1 MMGEN
6 LVVFYKQRL
15 RKEHKQAFFAA
26 FFIGLLVHIYKF
38 TNDLPNNDTVF
49 NYFSYQNIVKSGRW
63 ALSPACAI
71 SSFFDLPWVIGCI
84 SCIYIALTV
93 VVIVELFKI
102 KNPVLIFLISGI
114 LAASPATTETFFYEY
129 TADGYMLAMLL
140 SACAA
145 YLSRIDE
152 KRVSRQIIS
161 AALVCLSC
169 AIYQAYLAFSL
180 ILSTCYFIYTLLE
193 NRNDNKTNAKW
204 ILRQAII
211 YISSLVSYYI
221 IWKIILKITGYRATT
236 YMGISSAGDVSG
248 FNPLRRIIRLIKE
261 FIKYFI
267 HCNPFTY
274 GWSLY
279 TVLGILSILA
289 IAAAFIIA
297 LCKSK
302 VYKHRCSAIL
312 CLCAIIALLPFSG
325 IFMLISDG
333 VACFPRMQQSLS
345 LLVIFA
351 AILIERWAPRISIK
365 NVVCLLFALVVFDN
379 SIVANVC
386 YYQMSMCYENT
397 YAEALEMNNV
407 INEYRREYGVEKLA
421 ILGTRSQCQNRDIDY
436 ENQKILSGVK
446 LSALSGSVYR
456 TLIIDGEHA
465 VPFLQHTFG
474 MDMTVP
480 TSTEQ
485 HELWADN
492 EVREMKNWPDKDSVK
507 VIGDVLVIKLSDEEA
522 ELRKTAE
529 DEWEAAN
536 RSK

>member
-1 MMGEN
+1 
-6 LVVFYKQRL
+6 
-15 RKEHKQAFFAA
+15 
-26 FFIGLLVHIYKF
+26 
-38 TNDLPNNDTVF
+38 
-49 NYFSYQNIVKSGRW
+49 
-63 ALSPACAI
+63 
-71 SSFFDLPWVIGCI
+71 
-84 SCIYIALTV
+84 
-93 VVIVELFKI
+93 
-102 KNPVLIFLISGI
+102 
-114 LAASPATTETFFYEY
+114 
-129 TADGYMLAMLL
+129 
-140 SACAA
+140 
-145 YLSRIDE
+145 
-152 KRVSRQIIS
+152 
-161 AALVCLSC
+161 
-169 AIYQAYLAFSL
+169 
-180 ILSTCYFIYTLLE
+180 
-193 NRNDNKTNAKW
+193 
-204 ILRQAII
+204 
-211 YISSLVSYYI
+211 
-221 IWKIILKITGYRATT
+221 
-236 YMGISSAGDVSG
+236 
-248 FNPLRRIIRLIKE
+248 
-261 FIKYFI
+261 
-267 HCNPFTY
+267 
-274 GWSLY
+274 
-279 TVLGILSILA
+279 
-289 IAAAFIIA
+289 
-297 LCKSK
+297 
-302 VYKHRCSAIL
+302 
-312 CLCAIIALLPFSG
+312 
-325 IFMLISDG
+325 
-333 VACFPRMQQSLS
+333 MQQSLN

-379 SIVANVC
+379 SIIANVC

-421 ILGTRSQCQNRDIDY
+421 ILGTRSQCKNRDIDY

-474 MDMTVP
+474 MNMTVP

>member
-49 NYFSYQNIVKSGRW
+49 YYFSYQNIVKSGRW

-161 AALVCLSC
+161 ATLVCLSC

-180 ILSTCYFIYTLLE
+180 ILATCYFIYTLLE

-279 TVLGILSILA
+279 TVLGILSILT

-302 VYKHRCSAIL
+302 VYKHRCSTIL

-333 VACFPRMQQSLS
+333 VACFPRMQQSLN

-379 SIVANVC
+379 SIIANVC

-446 LSALSGSVYR
+446 LSVLSGSVYR

-474 MDMTVP
+474 MNMTVP

-485 HELWADN
+485 HELWADK

-507 VIGDVLVIKLSDEEA
+507 VIGDVLVI
-522 ELRKTAE
+522 
-529 DEWEAAN
+529 
-536 RSK
+536 